1 MKKIVQG
8 MLAVIMAINLSACS
22 LSSSGDKS
30 PGEQMYEMGEII
42 IGCFENKDKDGLI
55 ALFSENAKRR
65 YSLEKEIET
74 AFEFFD
80 SEIAEYGE
88 IHGGAG
94 GGSSTP
100 EGWVER
106 EGAGYIEKIITKS
119 GTTYRIIFGVCLI
132 DKNDEDNVGVTDITI
147 KNEDVYETYGAIP
160 EFKFTI
166 GIRE

>member
-8 MLAVIMAINLSACS
+8 MLAVIMVINLSACS

-106 EGAGYIEKIITKS
+106 EGTGFIEEVITQS
-119 GTTYRIIFGVCLI
+119 GTAYEIIFSVCLI
-132 DKNDEDNVGVTDITI
+132 DKNDEDNVGVRYIRIVNKDLYTVD
-147 KNEDVYETYGAIP
+147 EDVP
-160 EFKFTI
+160 ESMCFI
-166 GIRE
+166 GKRN